1 MKRAEANVPAARLL
15 EWDALADELDD
26 VDALFYEIEI
36 TRHHHNVSG
45 RTLRSFEAPAAHANH
60 RRLVTQQHR
69 LTGRQYPHLC
79 LGRDAGRFACEVMWR
94 IAERVRPESRD
105 GERIERAP
113 VDRDR
118 DARPDPQDRF
128 SRALWIE
135 VAGPESRPPTPNRQQ
150 GDLDGPRETVHLGAQ
165 VRVAREV
172 HARAPRDPVSQRL
185 RGRAERTSSPIV
197 FGAYRLD
204 HDAADAESL
213 AGLDLLDF
221 MAGPAHDLSESLR
234 HDDAWPAAKAPKGR
248 EVQVIVMRVGDE
260 DDVDIG
266 VVDEMG
272 HGLGVAVE
280 QAQPIHEQR
289 VGENA
294 HAIHL
299 DEDGRVSEV
308 TKTRSHRPSLM
319 RE

>member
-1 MKRAEANVPAARLL
+1 TVVCASLRIDREGRRFLDMEWAKAAIDPSGLFQSDL
-15 EWDALADELDD
+15 GADELDD
-26 VDALFYEIEI
+26 VDVLFYESEI
-36 TRHHHNVSG
+36 TGHHHNVSG

-79 LGRDAGRFACEVMWR
+79 LGRDAGRVACEVMWR

-105 GERIERAP
+105 DERIERAP

-135 VAGPESRPPTPNRQQ
+135 VAGPKSRPPTPNRQQ

-165 VRVAREV
+165 VGVAREV
-172 HARAPRDPVSQRL
+172 HARAPRAPVSQRL

-204 HDAADAESL
+204 LDAADAESL
-213 AGLDLLDF
+213 AGRDLHDI
-221 MAGPAHDLSESLR
+221 MSGTAHNLSKSLW
-234 HDDAWPAAKAPKGR
+234 HDDALPAAKP
-248 EVQVIVMRVGDE
+248 
-260 DDVDIG
+260 
-266 VVDEMG
+266 
-272 HGLGVAVE
+272 
-280 QAQPIHEQR
+280 P
-289 VGENA
+289 
-294 HAIHL
+294 
-299 DEDGRVSEV
+299 
-308 TKTRSHRPSLM
+308 
-319 RE
+319 